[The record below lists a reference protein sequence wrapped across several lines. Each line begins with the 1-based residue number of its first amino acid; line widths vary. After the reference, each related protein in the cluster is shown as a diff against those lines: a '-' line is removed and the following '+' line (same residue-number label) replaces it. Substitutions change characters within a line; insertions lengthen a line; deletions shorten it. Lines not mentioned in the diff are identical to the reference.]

1 MCMWATFWSCGHAI
15 SASTS
20 LRGSP
25 RGGIMPTHPYTA
37 YWLGTSL
44 RSFLPLPSILRPTS
58 FVGKAGLL
66 VWVRQQGWKVLWID
80 LESQAVESEILLR
93 IDVQIS
99 FQQVSD
105 ISKSID
111 GKGRSYIKGQ
121 SSMGSN
127 LEGSI
132 HQCRKISH
140 GQKRVKIRKLVS
152 NTFM

>member
-1 MCMWATFWSCGHAI
+1 MCRWATFWSCGHAI
-15 SASTS
+15 STSTS

-58 FVGKAGLL
+58 FVGKLSKAARLKGSLNT
-66 VWVRQQGWKVLWID
+66 VD
-80 LESQAVESEILLR
+80 LESQAVGSEILLR
-93 IDVQIS
+93 SDVQIS

-105 ISKSID
+105 ISKSFD
-111 GKGRSYIKGQ
+111 GKGRSYIKCQ

-132 HQCRKISH
+132 HQCRKVSH

-152 NTFM
+152 NTFIHI